1 MARYTT
7 KEEAQS
13 IAEKYEDTDGSVAGL
28 AWDYQEALGELESI
42 ADRARRIGAKLVDDG
57 DDIIKAAD
65 DARRFPR

>member
-1 MARYTT
+1 MPAALPFIGAALIAAGPLTT
-7 KEEAQS
+7 LGYV
-13 IAEKYEDTDGSVAGL
+13 IAYSLILSSYAF
-28 AWDYQEALGELESI
+28 